1 MWLNFEFGAVRRDSR
16 VPVRWLKVPVRQDVA
31 IDATFRDHQ
40 SPEENNTN
48 CYIKKKTQ
56 FLKFVKEANF
66 CHGL

>member
-31 IDATFRDHQ
+31 TDATVQDHQ

-48 CYIKKKTQ
+48 CYIKKKTTAFEICQ
-56 FLKFVKEANF
+56 GSKFLS
-66 CHGL
+66 